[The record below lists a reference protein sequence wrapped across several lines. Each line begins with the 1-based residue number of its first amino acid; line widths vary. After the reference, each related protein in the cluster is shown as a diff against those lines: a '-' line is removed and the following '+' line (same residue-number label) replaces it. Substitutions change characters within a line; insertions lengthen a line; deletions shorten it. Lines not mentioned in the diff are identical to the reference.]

1 LNIDLRVD
9 PLSGRLVAIAPARA
23 NRPGADAPRIEPLKP
38 GELDECPFCEGR
50 EDRTPPEV
58 LALPAE
64 GRKADTPGWTVRV
77 VPNLY
82 PALERQEVVVHGPE
96 HVRAFAELSAGTLEA
111 VAEAWRRRVAAARD
125 EGFSYVHAIVNEGRP
140 AGASLP
146 HSHSQ
151 LIWLREPP
159 PEVAAEAPNLQPAN
173 CALCRLQEEQSRG
186 GPLLVAERDGV
197 VLLAAPAGRAPYEL
211 VVAGEHAAEPGESL
225 LTAFELVSEGV
236 GRLHAVEGP
245 VPWNA
250 WLHSGAHWH
259 FEVVPRLTVFAGLEL
274 GAGVWVNSLA
284 PERAAEALRA

>member
-1 LNIDLRVD
+1 
-9 PLSGRLVAIAPARA
+9 VAIAPARA
-23 NRPGADAPRIEPLKP
+23 KRPGADAPRIEPLRP
-38 GELDECPFCEGR
+38 EELDECPFCEGR

-58 LALPAE
+58 FALPAG
-64 GRKADTPGWTVRV
+64 GRTPDTPGWTVRV

-96 HVRAFAELSAGTLEA
+96 HLRSFGELGAGTLGAIAEA
-111 VAEAWRRRVAAARD
+111 WQRRVAEARE
-125 EGFSYVHAIVNEGRP
+125 EGFPYVHAIVNEGRP

-159 PEVAAEAPNLQPAN
+159 PEAAAEVPSLRRND
-173 CALCRLQEEQSRG
+173 CALCRLLDEQRG
-186 GPLLVAERDGV
+186 DGPLLVAEGGEV
-197 VLLAAPAGRAPYEL
+197 FLLAAPAGRAPYEL
-211 VVAGEHAAEPGESL
+211 LIAGGHAPEPGDSL
-225 LTAFELVSEGV
+225 LTAFELLGD
-236 GRLHAVEGP
+236 GIRRLHALEGP

-274 GAGVWVNSLA
+274 GAGIWVSSLA
-284 PERAAEALRA
+284 PERAAEALRGG